1 MGKIRINKLAQELN
15 VNNDQI
21 LAALKDIG
29 HIAKNFMSS
38 VDETIADEIRKLF
51 STQPES
57 EKVTPKTTKKL
68 TTKKTSTKV
77 TSKKTKAT
85 INKESSA
92 KKSTK
97 VKSKAIKK
105 NHKKIYNF
113 CKESQSC

>member
-38 VDETIADEIRKLF
+38 VDDTIADKIRKLL

-57 EKVTPKTTKKL
+57 KKVTPKATKKL

-77 TSKKTKAT
+77 TSKETKAT
-85 INKESSA
+85 INKKPSE
-92 KKSTK
+92 KQ
-97 VKSKAIKK
+97 
-105 NHKKIYNF
+105 F
-113 CKESQSC
+113 L